1 MTRDHFGRRTPAY
14 RRGMALLVVI
24 VAAMV
29 IAWGLTVKSGW
40 VWPEPPTEMEKHK

>member
-1 MTRDHFGRRTPAY
+1 MTHYRSGRRTVAY

-29 IAWGLTVKSGW
+29 IAWGVTVKSGKI
-40 VWPEPPTEMEKHK
+40 WPEPPTETEKHR

>member
-1 MTRDHFGRRTPAY
+1 MTRDHFSRRTVAY

-29 IAWGLTVKSGW
+29 IAWGFTVKSGMIW
-40 VWPEPPTEMEKHK
+40 QVEETTEQRK